1 MDYPAGNRFAV
12 STPDDHQASL
22 WITSLL
28 SLMFSVVVLAA
39 RVVVKWGAFGADDI
53 ALGIAYVLATAHWI
67 TMYMAMSRGL
77 GKSATLL
84 SHQMVVEMSKVRAL
98 VYTSRILL
106 LVVTGLTKC
115 TVLLFIRQ
123 IFTRGGIK
131 AWTICNAAAIAT
143 AVWAA
148 AAPLIA
154 SLGCRPKRTIAS
166 SSGAYCSGDIGRWR
180 AIATIDII
188 LEVGL
193 AVLPAYLFSSL
204 QMKRREKLTVIAL
217 FSFRIGTA
225 LPISAYVV
233 SYAAYLSGGRPGI
246 GMVTTLVWQEV
257 WIAYALMSATVPILK
272 GFVGRFTTAA
282 LVRIDQSG
290 SGMRSGTYPSA
301 ATLGSGVH
309 GRAEGTRGE
318 AIELRLIG
326 HAENSA
332 EVWHEEERREA
343 ESIASN
349 GSEKMIIQRRMEWEV
364 RTDAAQ

>member
-115 TVLLFIRQ
+115 TV
-123 IFTRGGIK
+123 
-131 AWTICNAAAIAT
+131 
-143 AVWAA
+143 
-148 AAPLIA
+148 
-154 SLGCRPKRTIAS
+154 
-166 SSGAYCSGDIGRWR
+166 IGRWR

-193 AVLPAYLFSSL
+193 AVLPAYLFS
-204 QMKRREKLTVIAL
+204 
-217 FSFRIGTA
+217 TA